1 MQQENENLY
10 QRISEFEMANKKNE
24 NLAGERQQQLQ
35 YEIELKEQ
43 QVQVL
48 HEQMKERQIEFREK
62 NNKLEEE
69 LDIEKENGV
78 KLQKVTQQR
87 DNY

>member
-1 MQQENENLY
+1 MHKENEKLIK
-10 QRISEFEMANKKNE
+10 RINDFEMANKKNE

-48 HEQMKERQIEFREK
+48 HEQMKER
-62 NNKLEEE
+62 
-69 LDIEKENGV
+69 
-78 KLQKVTQQR
+78 
-87 DNY
+87 

>member
-1 MQQENENLY
+1 
-10 QRISEFEMANKKNE
+10 MANKKNE